1 MSGPRE
7 NDQSRHGPHASEVD
21 HPDGLL
27 DVEVVEY
34 GAAVYAVV
42 GLFTVH
48 GARRV
53 TSHPLLLA
61 GVTLM
66 LASVVNER
74 LLLERQILHCA
85 TAYSEHKHVYTR

>member
-1 MSGPRE
+1 MSGPCE
-7 NDQSRHGPHASEVD
+7 DDQSGHGPHAPEVD

-42 GLFTVH
+42 GRFTVH

-61 GVTLM
+61 GVTLV
-66 LASVVNER
+66 LASVVDER
-74 LLLERQILHCA
+74 FLPERQVLH
-85 TAYSEHKHVYTR
+85 